1 MPQARGDVMSNRPRS
16 AKKEP
21 LKSFRNLMTFRL
33 HRLGNASQ
41 RFSEDYYRK
50 LTGLSLVECRVIGIM
65 SELGTATF
73 KQVCETARL
82 DKSFGSRVIQ
92 RLAEN
97 GVLRK
102 EDNPSDQRSVM
113 LQLTE
118 KGAQLQNE
126 LYAAGRVLNREMLSP
141 LSEQQARTFMTCLL
155 LISDRLDEME
165 EEGFETG
172 GADDGPASRRSVG
185 EVEGEKDVEMRLDA
199 PTAKK
204 LYQLLGRMLNEKD

>member
-1 MPQARGDVMSNRPRS
+1 MTNRGRT

-21 LKSFRNLMTFRL
+21 LKSFRNLMSFRL

-97 GVLRK
+97 GILRK
-102 EDNPSDQRSVM
+102 DDNPSDQRSVM

-118 KGAQLQNE
+118 RGAQLQNE
-126 LYAAGRVLNREMLSP
+126 LYAAGRMLNREMMST

-165 EEGFETG
+165 EEGFEVG
-172 GADDGPASRRSVG
+172 RDGAASSARAQAG
-185 EVEGEKDVEMRLDA
+185 EVEAEKDVDVRLDA
-199 PTAKK
+199 ATAKK
-204 LYQLLGRMLNEKD
+204 LYHLLGRMLSENG

>member
-1 MPQARGDVMSNRPRS
+1 MSSRAKDV
-16 AKKEP
+16 KKEP

-50 LTGLSLVECRVIGIM
+50 LTGLSLIECRVIGIL

-82 DKSFGSRVIQ
+82 DKSFGSRVVQ

-97 GVLRK
+97 GILHK
-102 EDNPSDQRSVM
+102 DGNPSDQRSVM
-113 LQLTE
+113 LRLTDR
-118 KGAQLQNE
+118 GAQLHNE
-126 LYAAGRVLNREMLSP
+126 LYAAGRLLNRAMMAT

-165 EEGFETG
+165 EEGFEAT
-172 GADDGPASRRSVG
+172 GADGTDASRPSVAGSDG
-185 EVEGEKDVEMRLDA
+185 ERDIEMRLDA
-199 PTAKK
+199 ATARK
-204 LYQLLGRMLNEKD
+204 LHQLLGRMLSDNG